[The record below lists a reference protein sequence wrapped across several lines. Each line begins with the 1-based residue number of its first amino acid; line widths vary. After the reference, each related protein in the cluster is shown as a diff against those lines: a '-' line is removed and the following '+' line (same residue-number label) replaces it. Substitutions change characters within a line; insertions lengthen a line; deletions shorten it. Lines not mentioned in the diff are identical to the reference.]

1 MPIISA
7 PVSMHNGL
15 DYRLTWI
22 PSLGLII
29 FFLIYGIV
37 SFENWRAERASRQGD
52 RQPLL
57 AGTVA
62 AEEGRTMDEMAPAYV
77 EERQSRSY
85 FLDSVGSRDDETENG
100 DGDEDYDGE
109 SVGYFEIWENM
120 MSWMQ
125 GVFEESQ

>member
-1 MPIISA
+1 
-7 PVSMHNGL
+7 
-15 DYRLTWI
+15 
-22 PSLGLII
+22 
-29 FFLIYGIV
+29 
-37 SFENWRAERASRQGD
+37 
-52 RQPLL
+52 
-57 AGTVA
+57 
-62 AEEGRTMDEMAPAYV
+62 MDEMAPVYV